1 MPPPVSHH
9 LSAGPV
15 GQAISDPLGAAG
27 PARLFVIGG
36 MLLVIAGMIF
46 GDLYAVF
53 IMHPNNGAIGG
64 ELGAAVGAA
73 AAGDANGV
81 LGHFGI
87 IGHLLENAG
96 TKKDTHVHIIHA
108 GYVAFL
114 LAFLQPWV
122 TLSHRFK
129 LLLAKTFLMAAVVLP
144 VAIFLIHYVGL
155 VYSPVQRIGWASIFA
170 DLAGLV
176 LTLVLVVELYGMA
189 CSMRAAGE
197 RWPVIPRLVEDGSR
211 ILLAGGML
219 LLLAGFLFGAYYAGV
234 HMQEHGQRELAILG
248 GLLEQASTGDSV
260 AMNRGLAAY
269 GGLQAERGVMI
280 AAHAHIIEFGLLA
293 LMMAIAQPYV
303 FLRRAWRR
311 RLVWMMLGG
320 AVVLPVAVYMEMWYG
335 LLAGGVADFA
345 GLMVIV
351 SLFGMFIGVVR
362 HSGKVDA
369 EMGGE
374 A

>member
-1 MPPPVSHH
+1 MPPPMSPHP
-9 LSAGPV
+9 SAGALST
-15 GQAISDPLGAAG
+15 AISDPLGAAG

-64 ELGAAVGAA
+64 ELGAAVAAA
-73 AAGDANGV
+73 AAGDANSV
-81 LGHFGI
+81 FSHFGI
-87 IGHLLENAG
+87 IGGLLENAG
-96 TKKDTHVHIIHA
+96 SKKDAHVHIIHA

-122 TLSHRFK
+122 ALSHRCK
-129 LLLAKTFLMAAVVLP
+129 LLLAKTFLWAAVALP

-155 VYSPVQRIGWASIFA
+155 VYSPVQSIGWASIFA

-176 LTLVLVVELYGMA
+176 LTLVLVGELYGMA
-189 CSMRAAGE
+189 RGLGTPGE
-197 RWPVIPRLVEDGSR
+197 RRAVVPRLLGNDSR
-211 ILLAGGML
+211 TLLAGGLL

-234 HMQEHGQRELAILG
+234 HMEEHGHRELVILG
-248 GLLEQASTGDSV
+248 DLLEQASAGDTAAV
-260 AMNRGLAAY
+260 NQGLAAY

-280 AAHAHIIEFGLLA
+280 AAHAHVIEFGLLA

-303 FLRRAWRR
+303 FLRRVWRR

-320 AVVLPVAVYMEMWYG
+320 AAILPAAVYAEMWYG

-369 EMGGE
+369 GMGDV

>member
-1 MPPPVSHH
+1 MSPPASKPPSSDL
-9 LSAGPV
+9 LSA
-15 GQAISDPLGAAG
+15 AD
-27 PARLFVIGG
+27 PARLLLIGG

-46 GDLYAVF
+46 GDVYAVF

-64 ELGAAVGAA
+64 ELGAAVAAA

-81 LGHFGI
+81 FSHFGI
-87 IGHLLENAG
+87 IGGLLENAG
-96 TKKDTHVHIIHA
+96 SKKDAHVHMIHA

-122 TLSHRFK
+122 ALAHSSR
-129 LLLAKTFLMAAVVLP
+129 LLLAKTFLGAAVVLP

-155 VYSPVQRIGWASIFA
+155 VYSPLQSIGWASIFA

-176 LTLVLVVELYGMA
+176 LALVLVAELAGIA
-189 CSMRAAGE
+189 RGMRAQGE
-197 RWPVIPRLVEDGSR
+197 RPAVVTRLVDNNSR
-211 ILLAGGML
+211 SLLAGGIL
-219 LLLAGFLFGAYYAGV
+219 LVLAGFLFGAYYAGV
-234 HMQEHGQRELAILG
+234 HMEEHGRRELTILAE
-248 GLLEQASTGDSV
+248 LLQQASARDGAAV
-260 AMNRGLAAY
+260 NEGLNAY

-320 AVVLPVAVYMEMWYG
+320 AAVLPVAVYAEMRYG

-351 SLFGMFIGVVR
+351 ALFGMFIGVLR

-369 EMGGE
+369 AQEDE

>member
-1 MPPPVSHH
+1 MSP
-9 LSAGPV
+9 A
-15 GQAISDPLGAAG
+15 
-27 PARLFVIGG
+27 ARLFVIGG

-64 ELGAAVGAA
+64 ELGAAVSAA
-73 AAGDANGV
+73 TAGDADGV
-81 LGHFGI
+81 FSHFGV
-87 IGHLLENAG
+87 IGGLLENAG
-96 TKKDTHVHIIHA
+96 TKKDAHAHMIHA

-122 TLSHRFK
+122 ALADRSK
-129 LLLAKTFLMAAVVLP
+129 LLLAKTFLWAAVVLP

-155 VYSPVQRIGWASIFA
+155 VYSPLHSIGWASIFA

-176 LTLVLVVELYGMA
+176 LTLVLVAELVGMA
-189 CSMRAAGE
+189 RGMRGPGD
-197 RWPVIPRLVEDGSR
+197 RQVVVTRLVTSNSR
-211 ILLAGGML
+211 TLLAGGIL

-234 HMQEHGQRELAILG
+234 HMEEHGRRELTLRG
-248 GLLEQASTGDSV
+248 ELMEQASARDSA
-260 AMNRGLAAY
+260 AMNQGLTAY

-293 LMMAIAQPYV
+293 LMMAIVQPYV
-303 FLRRAWRR
+303 FLRRVWRR

-320 AVVLPVAVYMEMWYG
+320 AAVLPVAVYAEMWYG

-351 SLFGMFIGVVR
+351 SLFGMFIGVLR
-362 HSGKVDA
+362 HTGKVDA
-369 EMGGE
+369 AEGDE